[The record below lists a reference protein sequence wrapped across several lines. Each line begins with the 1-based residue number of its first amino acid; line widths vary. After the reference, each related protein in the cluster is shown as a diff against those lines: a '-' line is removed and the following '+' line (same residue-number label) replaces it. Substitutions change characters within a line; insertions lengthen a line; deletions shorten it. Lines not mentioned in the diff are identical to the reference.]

1 MFEYVN
7 KEYIKN
13 NKFKKTGLEYEKR
26 EQEQKSYRLSDDQI
40 KNLGIDITN
49 RKVELR
55 KNISKIAADKFSLD
69 YSKIDLKCNIGESA
83 MRKYLKGTRNMSRAA
98 LMRFCSGADI
108 TVEEAQALFIL
119 FGHAL
124 DPKNNLVDA
133 IVIDN
138 IRCKEGIEVLYE
150 ECEKNGV
157 LRDVFK

>member
-13 NKFKKTGLEYEKR
+13 NKFKKTGLEYE

-49 RKVELR
+49 KKVKLR
-55 KNISKIAADKFSLD
+55 KNISKIAYDKFHLD
-69 YSKIDLKCNIGESA
+69 YSQIDIKCNIGESA

-98 LMRFCSGADI
+98 LMRFCSGAGV
-108 TVEEAQALFIL
+108 TVEEAQELFIL

-138 IRCKEGIEVLYE
+138 IKCQEGINVLYE
-150 ECEKNGV
+150 ECEKNNV
-157 LRDVFK
+157 LKEVFK

>member
-1 MFEYVN
+1 
-7 KEYIKN
+7 
-13 NKFKKTGLEYEKR
+13 
-26 EQEQKSYRLSDDQI
+26 
-40 KNLGIDITN
+40 
-49 RKVELR
+49 
-55 KNISKIAADKFSLD
+55 
-69 YSKIDLKCNIGESA
+69 
-83 MRKYLKGTRNMSRAA
+83 
-98 LMRFCSGADI
+98 MRFCSGADI
-108 TVEEAQALFIL
+108 TVEEAQELFIL

>member
-13 NKFKKTGLEYEKR
+13 NKFKKTGLEYE
-26 EQEQKSYRLSDDQI
+26 EQEQKRYRLSDEQI
-40 KNLGIDITN
+40 QNLGIDITN

-55 KNISKIAADKFSLD
+55 KKISAIAYEKFKLD
-69 YSKIDLKCNIGESA
+69 YQLIDVKCNIGESA
-83 MRKYLKGTRNMSRAA
+83 MRKYIKGTRNMSRAA
-98 LMRFCSGADI
+98 LMKFCSGACI
-108 TVEEAQALFIL
+108 TVEEAQELFIL

-138 IRCKEGIEVLYE
+138 IKCKEGIEILYE
-150 ECEKNGV
+150 ECEKNNV
-157 LRDVFK
+157 LKDVFK